1 MLFRLI
7 LKCLEKLLACFDD
20 RKELRVFEI
29 LTEIYKFFKC
39 HPPENLNVINSCFIE
54 ETEKEFYFNK

>member
-7 LKCLEKLLACFDD
+7 LKCIDKLLGVEDD
-20 RKELRVFEI
+20 LSELRVFEI

-39 HPPENLNVINSCFIE
+39 HPPENLNVNIVICHYI
-54 ETEKEFYFNK
+54 FN